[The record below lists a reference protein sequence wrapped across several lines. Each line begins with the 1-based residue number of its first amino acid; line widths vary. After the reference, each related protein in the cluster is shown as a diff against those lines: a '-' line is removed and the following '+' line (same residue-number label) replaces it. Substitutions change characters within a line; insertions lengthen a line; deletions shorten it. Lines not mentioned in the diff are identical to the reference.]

1 MTYRLPYAVTVRAP
15 HGIDLR
21 AGYKPW
27 GLVGPEGCC
36 RARPASATS
45 IFCRFDQIAELACY
59 A

>member
-36 RARPASATS
+36 RARPASRDVYFFADSTTS
-45 IFCRFDQIAELACY
+45 PN
-59 A
+59 